1 MLFTVDAALGGETI
15 LPLLGVNAG
24 PIPSGE
30 STTDLTAQ
38 YQAIGVTMVRNHGY
52 SGPLDM
58 GAIYPDQS
66 ADPTDPAS
74 YHWEVSDRV
83 FRAILDGGFEP
94 YFRLGD
100 SWTVR
105 GLEQRAPTHPE
116 NWVQAAVEVVR
127 RYRQMAAEAGIP
139 LRYVEIWNEP
149 DHRQFWDASL
159 VEFFDLFAR
168 TAQALK
174 AEFPDL
180 KVGGPGLTPAGA
192 MSPRGQQYTQDML
205 AYLQDHDVP
214 LDFFSWHIYS
224 NDPQDYR
231 DAARFY
237 RQQLDGH
244 GYSGAESHITEWN
257 TASGAE
263 TGVVTDLSLRVGGKG
278 ASILSAVW
286 IVLQQE
292 DVAVS
297 TLFRGTDTNINV
309 PGFFGIFYADGRPKR
324 PALAFSLWARLA
336 AHPRRLN
343 VTVGGDDGLW
353 VLAGQDD
360 DGEVALLVV
369 NPTET
374 ATSWQADF
382 GGRGLTGSVTLYQV
396 SDAAEGMQAFTL
408 ESAAAEIEAYT
419 VQLLIVRP

>member
-1 MLFTVDAALGGETI
+1 PDGET
-15 LPLLGVNAG
+15 LRPLLGVNAG
-24 PIPSGE
+24 PVPSGE

-58 GAIYPDQS
+58 AAIYPDQS

-94 YFRLGD
+94 YLRLGD
-100 SWTVR
+100 SWTVS

-116 NWVQAAVEVVR
+116 NWVRAAVEIVR
-127 RYRQMAAEAGIP
+127 RYRQMAAEAGVP

-149 DHRQFWDASL
+149 DNRQFWDASPI
-159 VEFFDLFAR
+159 EFFDLFAH

-192 MSPRGQQYTQDML
+192 MSPQGQQYTQDML
-205 AYLQDHDVP
+205 AHLQNHDVP

-257 TASGAE
+257 TASGTE

-297 TLFRGTDTNINV
+297 TLFRGTDTNINF

-336 AHPRRLN
+336 AHPQRLN
-343 VTVGGDDGLW
+343 VTAAGDDGLW

-360 DGEVALLVV
+360 DGEVALLLV

-374 ATSWQADF
+374 ATSWQAEFASRDLA
-382 GGRGLTGSVTLYQV
+382 GGATLYQV
-396 SDAAEGMQAFTL
+396 DDAGDEVQAFSL
-408 ESAAAEIEAYT
+408 ASPAAEIGAYT
-419 VQLLIVRP
+419 VQLLIVHP